1 MHNGNKKLQSII
13 DWIEQAARD
22 SPHIHQLTD
31 ELGSISFDFKRAYK
45 AAWLILS
52 ANMQLTELNIEDFQ
66 EWFDQLATRRSGQT
80 GGNGVNGLDS
90 DAKYIDIKSKEG

>member
-1 MHNGNKKLQSII
+1 
-13 DWIEQAARD
+13 
-22 SPHIHQLTD
+22 
-31 ELGSISFDFKRAYK
+31 
-45 AAWLILS
+45 
-52 ANMQLTELNIEDFQ
+52 MQLTELNIEDFQ